1 MADIGLLGARMLDPV
16 GFWSYARQD
25 DAHSDGQ
32 LSQLRAIVGK
42 QIILQ
47 CGDEV
52 KLWQDIVAI
61 PFGVDWSSEIERT
74 IGQTTFFIP
83 IITPRFLKSR
93 HCCDEFVAF
102 RRRMQ
107 AMGRDDLIFPVHY
120 VTVDDIRASET
131 IFGEELDALRRHH
144 WIDFRPLVF
153 EDAKSTKV
161 RQWAAQLA
169 TGILAAMRRDV
180 AARRREEEIEA
191 KRRAEELHPQNSL
204 GQEEAQARRQTENNR
219 IRPETEA
226 QRRDPE
232 VERNRREPADS
243 DRRAGDGQDK
253 RPPVSGPEAP
263 PIPSRPGFRSHVAK
277 FGRFVFRVWL
287 AYAILVVAGP
297 LKEWTTIKQRRANG
311 EQVSRLVAA
320 AKLSTSFL
328 VGVGGS
334 AIALYLAIVGGIMLL
349 FLLSSFTG
357 HWMR

>member
-1 MADIGLLGARMLDPV
+1 MLDPV

-120 VTVDDIRASET
+120 VTVEDMRPSET
-131 IFGEELDALRRHH
+131 IFGDQLDALRRHQ

-153 EDAKSTKV
+153 EDPKSTKV
-161 RQWAAQLA
+161 KQWAAQLA
-169 TGILAAMRRDV
+169 AGILAAMRRDE
-180 AARRREEEIEA
+180 AARRLEKKKIEVRRVEEPHQQG
-191 KRRAEELHPQNSL
+191 RP
-204 GQEEAQARRQTENNR
+204 GQEEAQARLQTENNR
-219 IRPETEA
+219 GRQETEPR
-226 QRRDPE
+226 RRDSE
-232 VERNRREPADS
+232 GEGNTREPT
-243 DRRAGDGQDK
+243 
-253 RPPVSGPEAP
+253 EAA
-263 PIPSRPGFRSHVAK
+263 FT
-277 FGRFVFRVWL
+277 
-287 AYAILVVAGP
+287 AYATLMRDAFSYPSNLG
-297 LKEWTTIKQRRANG
+297 
-311 EQVSRLVAA
+311 SRKRKPNWEAHLAARFARTHAA
-320 AKLSTSFL
+320 AQKVMQKARVDLKQARMSCAAPL
-328 VGVGGS
+328 
-334 AIALYLAIVGGIMLL
+334 GGIQDNTVNRLL
-349 FLLSSFTG
+349 LMSSSENHLPNVPFAFFIEPIA
-357 HWMR
+357 